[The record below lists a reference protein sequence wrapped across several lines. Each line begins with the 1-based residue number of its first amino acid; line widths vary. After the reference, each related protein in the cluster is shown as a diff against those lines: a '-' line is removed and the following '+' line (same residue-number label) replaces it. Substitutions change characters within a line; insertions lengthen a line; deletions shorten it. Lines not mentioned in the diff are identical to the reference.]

1 MNHASAAD
9 SLAVVAENPITIRD
23 AAGADLDWLAQLWF
37 AGWQD
42 AHADILPAALA
53 RVRTLPSFRE
63 RLADALPSVRV
74 AVRVGA
80 PAGFA
85 LLKGNELDQFYVAAD
100 SRGTGVAP
108 ALMADALATLRR
120 SGATTAWL
128 ACAIGNQRAARFYEK
143 LGWHRAGV
151 MTSHLPT
158 PAGVFDLDVW
168 RYEIGLALAA
178 DKNL

>member
-1 MNHASAAD
+1 MPRLKRARRAD
-9 SLAVVAENPITIRD
+9 SLGTMAEDQITIRD

-53 RVRTLPSFRE
+53 RVRTLASFRE
-63 RLADALPSVRV
+63 RLANALPSVRV
-74 AVRVGA
+74 AVRAGA

-85 LLKGNELDQFYVAAD
+85 LLKGNELDQFYVTAD
-100 SRGTGVAP
+100 ARGTGVAP
-108 ALMADALATLRR
+108 ALMADALARLRD

-128 ACAIGNQRAARFYEK
+128 ACAIGNRRAARFYEK

-151 MTSHLPT
+151 MTSQLST
-158 PAGVFDLDVW
+158 SAGVFELDVW
-168 RYEIGLALAA
+168 RYEIGLMAS
-178 DKNL
+178 D